1 MKKARKL
8 LITLLVLTFVLSIM
22 STGFAASSTTSSSS
36 QASEVVRAQALGILR
51 GDEKGNLNL
60 DQPITRAEALAL
72 IIRISG
78 LETSAELMKG
88 QTKFTD
94 VNSDA
99 GLQWATGYINLG
111 VGQKI
116 INGYPDGTFKG
127 RNQVTFAEMAKLL
140 LYAMNYGVTVEGTVW
155 PAGVMGKADDLKI
168 FDGVSA
174 APNVPATRG
183 AVVKMI
189 DNSLTIKHLKQ
200 TGYGDLKSY
209 EEGNDTFLS
218 KMKVKEIDS
227 KVIAV
232 DAKDYKVTIAK
243 DDDGVISK
251 DTTYTLLDKTIDVE
265 SLLGIKVTVWVNDD
279 DKIFFID
286 PNMDDV
292 KVDVISSIDK
302 DANKI
307 KLKIADKTYKLAKDY
322 VVYKNGESADID
334 DLLNSSG
341 NLISDN
347 LYGTFVFDGNE
358 VVAINVKYFNKV
370 EAGLVESVDDNIITY
385 YDGSNEVD
393 IDLEDPSDGY
403 VITLNGKTI
412 QPDDIK
418 PNDVIYVADYNDMY
432 HIVVVRNTVSG
443 ELERVKADEVKIK
456 GTTYDV
462 IDGATF
468 SPDENDNIYDYSA
481 DDSKLEDMLGQ
492 DTTAILDIAGDVRH
506 LISSVETT
514 SDTFYGVL
522 LKVDDYNEVV
532 KVNVAGS
539 SKSYNVDAD
548 IANGT
553 GKDITVNG
561 HTVTSN
567 DVFSLSDLK
576 ALVNDSADKYAV
588 VSFTLDKDGVINDM
602 TVYAIASKSGDS
614 WNVDSTAVFT
624 VNSFDKN
631 DDTISAGSKR
641 YIVNNDTII
650 IDELDDIDVVKWD
663 NIKDKT
669 WTNTVKAIIV
679 SDGNKAKL
687 VVFTEGF
694 TQIQQEDK
702 SLGVVLDKY
711 KDKDGDWAATV
722 SVYSGKEVD
731 YKLKSSTAQN
741 IGDVVLFSLN
751 SDNKLTVAGRVYQNS
766 DHTSLVGI
774 EGDLTGTVE
783 VITGYVTAK
792 SSSSITVN
800 GTSYAL
806 SSKTLYFDVTDG
818 YDSIDTAAYRDIKTG
833 TGTSGSKVTLIV
845 DQDLVK
851 IVFIEE

>member
-1 MKKARKL
+1 MKKAKKL
-8 LITLLVLTFVLSIM
+8 LVTLLVLTFVLSTM
-22 STGFAASSTTSSSS
+22 SVGFAADNA
-36 QASEVVRAQALGILR
+36 QASNAQSPEVVRAQALGILR

-60 DQPITRAEALAL
+60 DKPITRAEALAL
-72 IIRISG
+72 VIRISG
-78 LETSAELMKG
+78 LEGSAELMKG

-94 VNSDA
+94 VA
-99 GLQWATGYINLG
+99 ATHWASGYINLG
-111 VGQKI
+111 VGQGI
-116 INGYPDGTFKG
+116 IKGYPDGTFKPS
-127 RNQVTFAEMAKLL
+127 NNVTYAEMAKML
-140 LYAMNYGVTVEGTVW
+140 LYAMNYGVTVEGAPW
-155 PAGVMGKADDLKI
+155 PAGVMGKADDLGL
-168 FDGVSA
+168 FDNVNA
-174 APNVPATRG
+174 TPNVPALRG
-183 AVVKMI
+183 DVVKMI
-189 DNSLTIKHLKQ
+189 DNSLTVKHLKQ

-209 EEGNDTFLS
+209 EESDTTFLS
-218 KMKVKEIDS
+218 KLKVKEIDGR
-227 KVIAV
+227 VTAV
-232 DAKDYKVTIAK
+232 DAYDYKVTVDPIDNDQPITKA
-243 DDDGVISK
+243 
-251 DTTYTLLDKTIDVE
+251 TTYTVLDKTVDIE
-265 SLLGIKVTVWVNDD
+265 SLLGVEVTVWVNNDD
-279 DKIFFID
+279 EIFFID
-286 PNMDDV
+286 PNWDDV

-443 ELERVKADEVKIK
+443 ELERVKAGEVKIK

-506 LISSVETT
+506 LMSSVETT

-553 GKDITVNG
+553 GKAITVND
-561 HTVTSN
+561 HTVASN
-567 DVFSLSDLK
+567 GVFSLSDLK